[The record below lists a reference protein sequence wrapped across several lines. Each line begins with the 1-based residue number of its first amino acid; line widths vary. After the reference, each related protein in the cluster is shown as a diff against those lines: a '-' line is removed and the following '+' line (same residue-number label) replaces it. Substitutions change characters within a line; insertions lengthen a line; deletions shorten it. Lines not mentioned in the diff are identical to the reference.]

1 MANGHNRLRD
11 IYSDHIDNDI
21 LFGIE
26 INSREELQEMEKEEF
41 GEVGRCINWSNWDAL
56 VQKTKEQ
63 LEAYEYVKKEGRRA
77 GKPIYA
83 YSWKTK
89 ELIKKFASAS
99 VAAEAYNT
107 SVYTVLDHARSGK
120 PYQDRIF
127 FSMKYLDKAP
137 QEDETIKWIYAFRL
151 DTGEL
156 LGRFK
161 TAMEASKHF
170 GFQATRVGYIM
181 SRQGG
186 KYLSKNLYFT
196 YNKNERLIKE

>member
-1 MANGHNRLRD
+1 MAGGHLKLRD
-11 IYSDHIDNDI
+11 YYTDWIDNDI
-21 LFGIE
+21 FFGIE
-26 INSREELQEMEKEEF
+26 VNSREELMQIAEEE
-41 GEVGRCINWSNWDAL
+41 GLKDPIKWDKWDAL

-83 YSWKTK
+83 YSWITK

-137 QEDETIKWIYAFRL
+137 QEDETIKWLYAFRL

-161 TAMEASKHF
+161 TAVEASRHF
-170 GFQATRVGYIM
+170 GFQSTRVGYIL
-181 SRQGG
+181 SQQGG
-186 KYLSKNLYFT
+186 KYLSKNLFFS
-196 YNKNERLIKE
+196 YNKKIRTYIAS

>member
-21 LFGIE
+21 FFGIE

-41 GEVGRCINWSNWDAL
+41 GEVGRCINWDNWDAL

-83 YSWKTK
+83 YSWITK

-99 VAAEAYNT
+99 IAAEAYNT
-107 SVYTVLDHARSGK
+107 SVYTILDHARSGK

-137 QEDETIKWIYAFRL
+137 LEDETIKWLYAFRL

-161 TAMEASKHF
+161 TAVEASKHF
-170 GFQATRVGYIM
+170 GFQSTRVGYIL
-181 SRQGG
+181 SQQGG
-186 KYLSKNLYFT
+186 KYLSKNLFFT
-196 YNKNERLIKE
+196 YNKNDRPIM

>member
-1 MANGHNRLRD
+1 MAGGHLKLRD
-11 IYSDHIDNDI
+11 YYTDWIDNDI
-21 LFGIE
+21 FFGIE
-26 INSREELQEMEKEEF
+26 VNSREELMQIAEEE
-41 GEVGRCINWSNWDAL
+41 GLKDPIKWDKWDAL

-83 YSWKTK
+83 YSWITK

-99 VAAEAYNT
+99 VAAEAYGT
-107 SVYTVLDHARSGK
+107 SVYTILDHARSGK

-137 QEDETIKWIYAFRL
+137 QEDETIKWLYAFRL

-161 TAMEASKHF
+161 TAVEASRHF
-170 GFQATRVGYIM
+170 GFQSTRVGYIL
-181 SRQGG
+181 SQQGG
-186 KYLSKNLYFT
+186 KYLSKNLFFSYH
-196 YNKNERLIKE
+196 KNDRPIM

>member
-1 MANGHNRLRD
+1 MAGGHLKLRD
-11 IYSDHIDNDI
+11 YYTDWIDNDI

-26 INSREELQEMEKEEF
+26 VNSREELMQMAEEE
-41 GEVGRCINWSNWDAL
+41 GLKDPINWDNWDAL
-56 VQKTKEQ
+56 VQKTKEE

-99 VAAEAYNT
+99 IAAEAYHT

-137 QEDETIKWIYAFRL
+137 LEDETIKWLYAFRL

-161 TAMEASKHF
+161 TAVEASKHF

-196 YNKNERLIKE
+196 YNKNDRPIM

>member
-1 MANGHNRLRD
+1 MAGGHLKLRD
-11 IYSDHIDNDI
+11 YYTDHIDNDI

-26 INSREELQEMEKEEF
+26 VNSREELMQMAEEE
-41 GEVGRCINWSNWDAL
+41 GLKDPIRWDNWDAL

-99 VAAEAYNT
+99 IASEAYGT
-107 SVYTVLDHARSGK
+107 TVGTILDHARSGK

-137 QEDETIKWIYAFRL
+137 QEDETIKWLYAFRL

-161 TAMEASKHF
+161 TAVEASRYF
-170 GFQATRVGYIM
+170 GFQSTRVGYIL
-181 SRQGG
+181 SQQGG
-186 KYLSKNLYFT
+186 KYLSKNLFFS
-196 YNKNERLIKE
+196 YNKNDRPIM

>member
-1 MANGHNRLRD
+1 MAGGHLKLRD
-11 IYSDHIDNDI
+11 YYTDWIDNDI

-26 INSREELQEMEKEEF
+26 VNSREELMEIAEEE
-41 GEVGRCINWSNWDAL
+41 GLKDPIRWDKWDAL

-83 YSWKTK
+83 YSWITK

-99 VAAEAYNT
+99 IAAESYNT
-107 SVYTVLDHARSGK
+107 TVGTILDHARSGK

-137 QEDETIKWIYAFRL
+137 QEDETIKWLYAFRL

-161 TAMEASKHF
+161 TAVEASKHF
-170 GFQATRVGYIM
+170 GFQTTRVGYIM
-181 SRQGG
+181 SQQGG
-186 KYLSKNLYFT
+186 KYLSKNLFFS

>member
-1 MANGHNRLRD
+1 MANGHNKLRD
-11 IYSDHIDNDI
+11 YYTDWIDNDI

-26 INSREELQEMEKEEF
+26 VNSREELMQIAEEE
-41 GEVGRCINWSNWDAL
+41 GLKDPIRWDKWDAL

-99 VAAEAYNT
+99 IAAEAYNT

-137 QEDETIKWIYAFRL
+137 QEDETIKWLYAFRL

-161 TAMEASKHF
+161 TAMEASLHF
-170 GFQATRVGYIM
+170 GFVPSRVGYILLQ
-181 SRQGG
+181 RGG

-196 YNKNERLIKE
+196 YNKNERPII

>member
-1 MANGHNRLRD
+1 MAGGHLKLRD
-11 IYSDHIDNDI
+11 YYTDHIDNDI

-26 INSREELQEMEKEEF
+26 VNSREELMQMAKEE
-41 GEVGRCINWSNWDAL
+41 GLKDPIRWDNWDAL

-99 VAAEAYNT
+99 IASEAYGT
-107 SVYTVLDHARSGK
+107 TVGTILDHARSGK

-127 FSMKYLDKAP
+127 FSTKYLDKAP
-137 QEDETIKWIYAFRL
+137 LEDETIKWVYAFRL

-161 TAMEASKHF
+161 TAVEASRYF
-170 GFQATRVGYIM
+170 GFQTTRVGYIL
-181 SRQGG
+181 SQQGG
-186 KYLSKNLYFT
+186 KYLSKNLFFS
-196 YNKNERLIKE
+196 YNKNDRPIM

>member
-1 MANGHNRLRD
+1 MAGGHLKLRD
-11 IYSDHIDNDI
+11 YYTDWIDNDI

-26 INSREELQEMEKEEF
+26 VNSREELMQIAEEE
-41 GEVGRCINWSNWDAL
+41 GLKDPIRWDKWDSL

-99 VAAEAYNT
+99 IASEAYNV
-107 SVYTVLDHARSGK
+107 SVGTILDHARSGK

-137 QEDETIKWIYAFRL
+137 QEDETIKWVYAFRL

-161 TAMEASKHF
+161 TAVEASRYF
-170 GFQATRVGYIM
+170 GFQSTRVGYIL
-181 SRQGG
+181 SQQGG
-186 KYLSKNLYFT
+186 KYLSKNLFFSYD
-196 YNKNERLIKE
+196 KNDRPIM

>member
-1 MANGHNRLRD
+1 MAGGHLKLRD
-11 IYSDHIDNDI
+11 YYTDWIDNDI
-21 LFGIE
+21 FFGIE
-26 INSREELQEMEKEEF
+26 VNSREELMQIAEEE
-41 GEVGRCINWSNWDAL
+41 GLKDPIKWDNWDAL

-83 YSWKTK
+83 YSWITK

-99 VAAEAYNT
+99 IAAEAYNT

-137 QEDETIKWIYAFRL
+137 QEDETIKWVYAFRL

-186 KYLSKNLYFT
+186 KYLSKNLFFT
-196 YNKNERLIKE
+196 YNKNDRPIM

>member
-1 MANGHNRLRD
+1 MAGGHLKLRD
-11 IYSDHIDNDI
+11 YYTDWIDNDI
-21 LFGIE
+21 FFGIE
-26 INSREELQEMEKEEF
+26 VNSREELMQIAEEE
-41 GEVGRCINWSNWDAL
+41 GLKDPIRWDKWDSI

-83 YSWKTK
+83 YSWITK

-99 VAAEAYNT
+99 IAAEAYNT

-137 QEDETIKWIYAFRL
+137 QEDETIKWVYAFRL

-186 KYLSKNLYFT
+186 KYLSKNLFFT
-196 YNKNERLIKE
+196 YNKNDRPIM

>member
-1 MANGHNRLRD
+1 MANGHNKLRD
-11 IYSDHIDNDI
+11 YYTDWIDNDI

-26 INSREELQEMEKEEF
+26 VNSREELMQIAEEE
-41 GEVGRCINWSNWDAL
+41 GLKDPIRWDKWDAL

-99 VAAEAYNT
+99 IAAEAYGT

-137 QEDETIKWIYAFRL
+137 QEDETIKWLYAFRL

-161 TAMEASKHF
+161 TAVEASRHF
-170 GFQATRVGYIM
+170 GFQTTRVGYIL
-181 SRQGG
+181 SQQGG
-186 KYLSKNLYFT
+186 KYLSKNLFFS

>member
-1 MANGHNRLRD
+1 MASGHLSLRT

-21 LFGIE
+21 LKGIE
-26 INSREELQEMEKEEF
+26 VNSREELMQIAEEE
-41 GEVGRCINWSNWDAL
+41 GLKDPIRWDKWDAL

-99 VAAEAYNT
+99 IASEAYNT
-107 SVYTVLDHARSGK
+107 TVGTILDHARSGK

-137 QEDETIKWIYAFRL
+137 QEDETIKWVYAFRL
-151 DTGEL
+151 DTGEF

-161 TAMEASKHF
+161 TAVEASRYF
-170 GFQATRVGYIM
+170 GFQSTRVGYIM
-181 SRQGG
+181 SQQGG

>member
-1 MANGHNRLRD
+1 MAGGHLKLRD
-11 IYSDHIDNDI
+11 YYTDWIDNDI

-26 INSREELQEMEKEEF
+26 VNSREELMQMAEEE
-41 GEVGRCINWSNWDAL
+41 GLKDPIRWDKWDAL

-99 VAAEAYNT
+99 IASEAYGT
-107 SVYTVLDHARSGK
+107 TVGTILDHARSGK

-137 QEDETIKWIYAFRL
+137 QEDETIKWVYAFRL

-196 YNKNERLIKE
+196 YNKNDRPII

>member
-1 MANGHNRLRD
+1 MAGGHLKLRD
-11 IYSDHIDNDI
+11 YYTDWIDNDI

-26 INSREELQEMEKEEF
+26 VNSREELMQIAEEE
-41 GEVGRCINWSNWDAL
+41 GLKDPIRWDKWDAI

-83 YSWKTK
+83 YSWITK

-99 VAAEAYNT
+99 IAAEAYNT
-107 SVYTVLDHARSGK
+107 SVYTILDHARSGK

-137 QEDETIKWIYAFRL
+137 LEDETIKWLYAFRL

-161 TAMEASKHF
+161 TAVEASKHF
-170 GFQATRVGYIM
+170 GFQSTRVGYIM
-181 SRQGG
+181 SQQGG
-186 KYLSKNLYFT
+186 KYLSKNLFFS

>member
-1 MANGHNRLRD
+1 MAGGHLKLRD
-11 IYSDHIDNDI
+11 YYTDWIDNDI

-41 GEVGRCINWSNWDAL
+41 GEVGRCINWSNWDSL

-83 YSWKTK
+83 YSWITK

-99 VAAEAYNT
+99 IAAEAYNT

-127 FSMKYLDKAP
+127 FSMEYLDKAP
-137 QEDETIKWIYAFRL
+137 QEDETIKWLYAFRL

-196 YNKNERLIKE
+196 YNKNDRPIM

>member
-26 INSREELQEMEKEEF
+26 INSREELQELEKEEF
-41 GEVGRCINWSNWDAL
+41 GEVGRCINWNKWDAL

-99 VAAEAYNT
+99 IAGEAYNT
-107 SVYTVLDHARSGK
+107 TVGTILDHARSGK

-137 QEDETIKWIYAFRL
+137 LEDETIKWLYAFRL

-161 TAMEASKHF
+161 TAVEASRHF
-170 GFQATRVGYIM
+170 GFQSTRVGYIL
-181 SRQGG
+181 SQQGG
-186 KYLSKNLYFT
+186 KYLSKNLFFT
-196 YNKNERLIKE
+196 YNKNDRPIM

>member
-1 MANGHNRLRD
+1 MAGGHLKLRD
-11 IYSDHIDNDI
+11 YYTDWIDNDI
-21 LFGIE
+21 FFGIE
-26 INSREELQEMEKEEF
+26 VNSREELMQIAEEE
-41 GEVGRCINWSNWDAL
+41 GLKDPIKWDNWDAL

-99 VAAEAYNT
+99 IAAEAYNT

-137 QEDETIKWIYAFRL
+137 QEDETIKWLYAFRL

-161 TAMEASKHF
+161 TAVEASRHF
-170 GFQATRVGYIM
+170 GFQSTRVGYIL
-181 SRQGG
+181 SQQGG
-186 KYLSKNLYFT
+186 KYLSKNLFFS
-196 YNKNERLIKE
+196 YNKNDRPIM

>member
-1 MANGHNRLRD
+1 MANGHNKLRD
-11 IYSDHIDNDI
+11 YYTDWIDNDI

-26 INSREELQEMEKEEF
+26 INSREELMQIAEEE
-41 GEVGRCINWSNWDAL
+41 GLKDPIRWDKWDAL

-83 YSWKTK
+83 YSWITK

-99 VAAEAYNT
+99 IAAEAYCT

-137 QEDETIKWIYAFRL
+137 QEDETIKWLYAFRL

-161 TAMEASKHF
+161 TAVEASRYF
-170 GFQATRVGYIM
+170 GFQSTRVGYIM
-181 SRQGG
+181 SQQGG
-186 KYLSKNLYFT
+186 KYLSKNLFFS

>member
-11 IYSDHIDNDI
+11 LYTDHIDNDI

-56 VQKTKEQ
+56 VQKTKEE

-83 YSWKTK
+83 YSWITK

-99 VAAEAYNT
+99 IAAEAYHT

-137 QEDETIKWIYAFRL
+137 QEDETIKWVYAFRL

-170 GFQATRVGYIM
+170 GFQATRVGCIM
-181 SRQGG
+181 NQQGG
-186 KYLSKNLYFT
+186 KHLSKNLYFT
-196 YNKNERLIKE
+196 YNKNDRPII

>member
-1 MANGHNRLRD
+1 MAGGHLKLRD
-11 IYSDHIDNDI
+11 YYTDHIDNDI

-26 INSREELQEMEKEEF
+26 VNSREELMQIAEEE
-41 GEVGRCINWSNWDAL
+41 GLRDPIRWDKWDAL

-83 YSWKTK
+83 YSWITK

-99 VAAEAYNT
+99 IAAEAYGT
-107 SVYTVLDHARSGK
+107 SVYTILDHARSGK

-137 QEDETIKWIYAFRL
+137 QEDETIKWVYAFRL

-161 TAMEASKHF
+161 TAMDASKHF
-170 GFQATRVGYIM
+170 GFQATRVGCIM
-181 SRQGG
+181 NQQGG
-186 KYLSKNLYFT
+186 KHLSKNLYFT
-196 YNKNERLIKE
+196 HNKNDRPIM

>member
-1 MANGHNRLRD
+1 MAGGHLKLRD
-11 IYSDHIDNDI
+11 YYTDWIDNDI

-41 GEVGRCINWSNWDAL
+41 GEVGRCINWSNWDSL

-83 YSWKTK
+83 YSWITK

-99 VAAEAYNT
+99 IAAEAYNT

-137 QEDETIKWIYAFRL
+137 QEDETIKWVYAFRL

-186 KYLSKNLYFT
+186 KYLSKNLFFT
-196 YNKNERLIKE
+196 YNKNDRPIM

>member
-1 MANGHNRLRD
+1 MASGHLSLRT

-21 LFGIE
+21 LKGIE
-26 INSREELQEMEKEEF
+26 VNSREELMQIAEEE
-41 GEVGRCINWSNWDAL
+41 GLKDPIRWDKWDAL

-99 VAAEAYNT
+99 IASEAYNT
-107 SVYTVLDHARSGK
+107 TVGTILDHARSGK

-137 QEDETIKWIYAFRL
+137 QEDETIKWVYAFRL

-161 TAMEASKHF
+161 TAVEASRHF
-170 GFQATRVGYIM
+170 GFQTTRVGYIL
-181 SRQGG
+181 SQQGG
-186 KYLSKNLYFT
+186 KYLSKNLFFS
-196 YNKNERLIKE
+196 YNKNDRPIM

>member
-1 MANGHNRLRD
+1 MAGGHLKLRD
-11 IYSDHIDNDI
+11 YYTDWIDNDI

-26 INSREELQEMEKEEF
+26 VNSREELMQIAEEE
-41 GEVGRCINWSNWDAL
+41 GLRDPIRWDKWDAI

-83 YSWKTK
+83 YSWITK

-99 VAAEAYNT
+99 IAAEAYNT
-107 SVYTVLDHARSGK
+107 SVYTILDHARSGK

-137 QEDETIKWIYAFRL
+137 LEDETIKWLYAFRL

-161 TAMEASKHF
+161 TAVEASRHF
-170 GFQATRVGYIM
+170 GFQTTRVGYIM
-181 SRQGG
+181 SQQGG
-186 KYLSKNLYFT
+186 KYLSKNLFFS

>member
-1 MANGHNRLRD
+1 MANGHNKLRD
-11 IYSDHIDNDI
+11 YYTDWIDNDI

-26 INSREELQEMEKEEF
+26 VNSREELMQIAEEE
-41 GEVGRCINWSNWDAL
+41 GLKDPIRWDKWDAL

-83 YSWKTK
+83 YSWITK

-99 VAAEAYNT
+99 IASEAYNT
-107 SVYTVLDHARSGK
+107 TVGTILDHARSGK

-137 QEDETIKWIYAFRL
+137 QEDETIKWLYAFRL

-161 TAMEASKHF
+161 TAVEASIYF
-170 GFQATRVGYIM
+170 GFQTTRVGYIM
-181 SRQGG
+181 SQQGG
-186 KYLSKNLYFT
+186 IYKKANLRFSY
-196 YNKNERLIKE
+196 KNEKLIM

>member
-1 MANGHNRLRD
+1 MANGHNKLRD
-11 IYSDHIDNDI
+11 YYTDWIDNDI

-26 INSREELQEMEKEEF
+26 VNSREELMQIAEEE
-41 GEVGRCINWSNWDAL
+41 GLKDPIRWDKWDAL

-83 YSWKTK
+83 YSWITK

-99 VAAEAYNT
+99 IAAEAYGT

-137 QEDETIKWIYAFRL
+137 QEDETIKWLYAFRL

-161 TAMEASKHF
+161 TAVEASRHF
-170 GFQATRVGYIM
+170 GFQTTRVGYIL
-181 SRQGG
+181 SQQGG
-186 KYLSKNLYFT
+186 KYLSKNLFFS

>member
-1 MANGHNRLRD
+1 MANGHNKLRD
-11 IYSDHIDNDI
+11 YYTDWIDNDI

-26 INSREELQEMEKEEF
+26 VNSREELMQIAEEE
-41 GEVGRCINWSNWDAL
+41 GLKDPIRWDKWDAL

-99 VAAEAYNT
+99 IAAEAYNT

-137 QEDETIKWIYAFRL
+137 QEDETIKWLYAFRL

-161 TAMEASKHF
+161 TAVEASKHF
-170 GFQATRVGYIM
+170 GFQTTRVGYIM
-181 SRQGG
+181 SQQGG
-186 KYLSKNLYFT
+186 KYLSKNLFFS

>member
-1 MANGHNRLRD
+1 MANGHNKLRD
-11 IYSDHIDNDI
+11 YYTDWIDNDI

-26 INSREELQEMEKEEF
+26 VNSREELMQIAEEE
-41 GEVGRCINWSNWDAL
+41 GLKDPIRWDKWDAL

-99 VAAEAYNT
+99 IAAEAYCT
-107 SVYTVLDHARSGK
+107 TVGTILDHARSGK

-137 QEDETIKWIYAFRL
+137 QEDETIKWLYAFRL

-161 TAMEASKHF
+161 TAMEASLHF
-170 GFQATRVGYIM
+170 GFVPSRVGYILLQ
-181 SRQGG
+181 RGG

-196 YNKNERLIKE
+196 YNKNERPII

>member
-1 MANGHNRLRD
+1 MAGGHLKLRD
-11 IYSDHIDNDI
+11 YYTDWIDNDI

-26 INSREELQEMEKEEF
+26 VNSREELMQMAEEE
-41 GEVGRCINWSNWDAL
+41 GLKDPIKWDNWDAL

-99 VAAEAYNT
+99 IASEAYGT
-107 SVYTVLDHARSGK
+107 TVGTILDHARSGK

-137 QEDETIKWIYAFRL
+137 QEDETIKWLYAFRL

-161 TAMEASKHF
+161 TAMEASRHF
-170 GFQATRVGYIM
+170 GFQTTRVGYIL
-181 SRQGG
+181 SQQGG
-186 KYLSKNLYFT
+186 KYLSKNLFFSYD
-196 YNKNERLIKE
+196 KNDRPIM

>member
-1 MANGHNRLRD
+1 MAGGHLKLRD
-11 IYSDHIDNDI
+11 YYTDWIDNDI
-21 LFGIE
+21 FFGIE
-26 INSREELQEMEKEEF
+26 VNSREELMQIAEEE
-41 GEVGRCINWSNWDAL
+41 GLKDPIRWDNWDSL

-99 VAAEAYNT
+99 IAAEAYNT

-137 QEDETIKWIYAFRL
+137 QEDETIKWVYAFRL

-170 GFQATRVGYIM
+170 GLQATRVGYIM

-186 KYLSKNLYFT
+186 KYLSKNLFFT
-196 YNKNERLIKE
+196 YNKNDRPIM

>member
-1 MANGHNRLRD
+1 MASGHNRLRD
-11 IYSDHIDNDI
+11 YYTDWIDNDI

-26 INSREELQEMEKEEF
+26 VNSREELMQIAEEE
-41 GEVGRCINWSNWDAL
+41 GLKDPIRWDKWDAI
-56 VQKTKEQ
+56 VQKTKEE

-83 YSWKTK
+83 YSWITK
-89 ELIKKFASAS
+89 QLIKKFASAS

-107 SVYTVLDHARSGK
+107 SVYTILDHARSGK

-186 KYLSKNLYFT
+186 KYLSKNLFFT

>member
-1 MANGHNRLRD
+1 MASGHNKLRD
-11 IYSDHIDNDI
+11 YYTDWIDNDI
-21 LFGIE
+21 FKGIE
-26 INSREELQEMEKEEF
+26 INNREELQQMEKEEF
-41 GEVGRCINWSNWDAL
+41 GEVGKCINWDKWDAL
-56 VQKTKEQ
+56 VQKTKEE
-63 LEAYEYVKKEGRRA
+63 LEANEYVKKEGRRA

-99 VAAEAYNT
+99 IAAEAYHT
-107 SVYTVLDHARSGK
+107 SVYTILDHARSGK

-137 QEDETIKWIYAFRL
+137 QEDETIKWVYAFRL

-186 KYLSKNLYFT
+186 KYLSKNLFFS
-196 YNKNERLIKE
+196 YNKNDRPIM

>member
-1 MANGHNRLRD
+1 M
-11 IYSDHIDNDI
+11 
-21 LFGIE
+21 
-26 INSREELQEMEKEEF
+26 
-41 GEVGRCINWSNWDAL
+41 
-56 VQKTKEQ
+56 
-63 LEAYEYVKKEGRRA
+63 KKEGRRA

-83 YSWKTK
+83 YSWITK

-137 QEDETIKWIYAFRL
+137 QEDETIKWVYAFRL

-170 GFQATRVGYIM
+170 GFQATRVGCIM
-181 SRQGG
+181 NQQGG
-186 KYLSKNLYFT
+186 KHLSKNLYFT
-196 YNKNERLIKE
+196 HNKNDRPIM

>member
-1 MANGHNRLRD
+1 MAGGHLKLRD
-11 IYSDHIDNDI
+11 YYSDHIDNDI

-56 VQKTKEQ
+56 VQKTKEK

-83 YSWKTK
+83 YSWITK

-107 SVYTVLDHARSGK
+107 SVYTILDHARSGK

-137 QEDETIKWIYAFRL
+137 LEDETIKWLYAFRL

-161 TAMEASKHF
+161 TAVEASRHF
-170 GFQATRVGYIM
+170 GFQSTRVGYIL
-181 SRQGG
+181 SQQGG
-186 KYLSKNLYFT
+186 KYLSKNLFFS
-196 YNKNERLIKE
+196 YNKNDRPIM

>member
-1 MANGHNRLRD
+1 MANGHNKLRD
-11 IYSDHIDNDI
+11 YYTDWIDNDI

-26 INSREELQEMEKEEF
+26 VNSREELMQIAEEE
-41 GEVGRCINWSNWDAL
+41 GLKDPIKWDKWDAL

-83 YSWKTK
+83 YSWITK

-99 VAAEAYNT
+99 IASESYNT
-107 SVYTVLDHARSGK
+107 TVGTILDHARSGK

-137 QEDETIKWIYAFRL
+137 QEDETIKWVYAFRL

-161 TAMEASKHF
+161 TAVEASRHF
-170 GFQATRVGYIM
+170 GFQSTRVGYIL
-181 SRQGG
+181 SQQGG
-186 KYLSKNLYFT
+186 KYLSKNLFFT
-196 YNKNERLIKE
+196 YDKNERLIKE

>member
-1 MANGHNRLRD
+1 MAGGHLKLRD
-11 IYSDHIDNDI
+11 YYTDWIDNDI
-21 LFGIE
+21 FFGIE
-26 INSREELQEMEKEEF
+26 VNSREELMQIAEEE
-41 GEVGRCINWSNWDAL
+41 GLKDPIRWDKWDSI

-83 YSWKTK
+83 YSWITK

-99 VAAEAYNT
+99 IAAEAYNT

-127 FSMKYLDKAP
+127 FSMEYLDKAP
-137 QEDETIKWIYAFRL
+137 QEDETIKWVYAFRL

-186 KYLSKNLYFT
+186 KYLSKNLFFT
-196 YNKNERLIKE
+196 YNKNDRPIM

>member
-1 MANGHNRLRD
+1 MGSGHLKLRD
-11 IYSDHIDNDI
+11 YYTDHIDNDI
-21 LFGIE
+21 LFGIQV
-26 INSREELQEMEKEEF
+26 NSREELMQIAEEE
-41 GEVGRCINWSNWDAL
+41 GLIDPIRWDKWDAL

-99 VAAEAYNT
+99 IAAEAY
-107 SVYTVLDHARSGK
+107 SVSPSTILDHARSGK

-137 QEDETIKWIYAFRL
+137 QEDETIKWLYAFRL

-161 TAMEASKHF
+161 TAVEASRHF
-170 GFQATRVGYIM
+170 GFQTTRVGYIL
-181 SRQGG
+181 SQQGG
-186 KYLSKNLYFT
+186 KYLSKNLFFT
-196 YNKNERLIKE
+196 YNKNERLIT

>member
-1 MANGHNRLRD
+1 MSSGRSKLRD
-11 IYSDHIDNDI
+11 YYSKHIDNDI
-21 LFGIE
+21 LSDIPD
-26 INSREELQEMEKEEF
+26 ITREELQQMEIEEF
-41 GEVGRCINWSNWDAL
+41 GEVGKCLRWDKWDAL

-83 YSWKTK
+83 YSWITK

-99 VAAEAYNT
+99 IAAEAYNT
-107 SVYTVLDHARSGK
+107 SVYTILDHARSGK

-137 QEDETIKWIYAFRL
+137 LEDETIKWLYAFRL

-161 TAMEASKHF
+161 TAVEASRHF
-170 GFQATRVGYIM
+170 GFQTTRVGYVL
-181 SRQGG
+181 SQQGG

-196 YNKNERLIKE
+196 YDKNDRPIM